1 MNLWSRQDVI
11 CSSNGAGHC
20 EQCYCGA
27 EVGGADGIQGR
38 RTAGEPKMRRV
49 VRSLVGS
56 VIEDAETMIDG
67 AHEDSVRGQRFAI

>member
-1 MNLWSRQDVI
+1 MLFVVPMGQSIVDNVTVAPS
-11 CSSNGAGHC
+11 
-20 EQCYCGA
+20 

-38 RTAGEPKMRRV
+38 GSAREPKMRRV

-67 AHEDSVRGQRFAI
+67 AHEDSVRRQRFAIYC